1 LVINL
6 QLDNL
11 LKKQEIASPSARM
24 SEKLLA
30 YIVREVAE
38 ALACL
43 HDEHC
48 MIHRDVKPSNILL
61 GVDGT
66 VKLGDLGTSR
76 HGNCGCGDEMG
87 ANKNLSTPGGC
98 DFALLWGHLEF
109 LARFLVLV

>member
-1 LVINL
+1 VVITL
-6 QLDNL
+6 QLDTL
-11 LKKQEIASPSARM
+11 LKKQDTASPSARM
-24 SEKLLA
+24 SEKLLG

-76 HGNCGCGDEMG
+76 HGNCGCGDEIG
-87 ANKNLSTPGGC
+87 AGKNPSTPGGC
-98 DFALLWGHLEF
+98 DFALLRGHMEF
-109 LARFLVLV
+109 LPV